1 MSTSSE
7 AWTPPPE
14 GGRGLR
20 LAVVGLGSIGR
31 RHLRLLRALAP
42 AADLTA
48 CRLLARAPLDPE
60 IAALA
65 DRVVTGLPALL
76 DLAPQAAVVAT
87 PAPDHAPS
95 GMALARAGAHLLVE
109 KPLTAEPGP
118 ARELVAACRQAGRL
132 LLVGYNL
139 RYHPAIR
146 RMRQSLAAGDIG
158 RLLSLRAEVG
168 QDLRQ
173 WRPGSDPRL
182 GVSARPELGGG
193 ALLELSHELDLARW
207 LGGEVALVSA
217 RLASLGDLD
226 LPVEDLAELWLEY
239 RAGHLGS
246 VHLDMVAQP
255 ARRGLR
261 LVGSAGSLEWEAGS
275 NRLRL
280 HQGEKA
286 GAWRELLP
294 AAPLERD
301 QTYRRQLCHFLACL
315 RGEAQPEVDG
325 TQGLA
330 ALALVDAARRSHAQG
345 RTLAPL
351 DLGA

>member
-48 CRLLARAPLDPE
+48 CRILGQAPLDPE

-65 DRVVTGLPALL
+65 DRVVTGLEPLL
-76 DLAPQAAVVAT
+76 DLAPQAAVIAT
-87 PAPDHAPS
+87 PAPDHAPT
-95 GMALARAGAHLLVE
+95 GLALARAGAHLLVE

-118 ARELVAACRQAGRL
+118 ARELVAACRRAGRL

-217 RLASLGDLD
+217 RLARLGELG
-226 LPVEDLAELWLEY
+226 LAVEDLAELWLEY
-239 RAGHLGS
+239 TAGHLGS

-255 ARRGLR
+255 SRRGLR
-261 LVGSAGSLEWEAGS
+261 LVGSAGSLEWEAGI

-280 HQGEKA
+280 HQGGGAE
-286 GAWRELLP
+286 AWRELLP
-294 AAPLERD
+294 VAPLERD
-301 QTYRRQLCHFLACL
+301 ETYRRQLCHFLACL

-330 ALALVDAARRSHAQG
+330 ALTLVDAARRSHAQG
-345 RTLAPL
+345 RALAPR
-351 DLGA
+351 DPDA